1 MPSVFLSRNL
11 DFCLAWW
18 QNWIDYC
25 KKTILIWTFV
35 LHGDRIELIT
45 VKWRNQDIL
54 LNWTLLNPLV
64 IENLDNGNHI
74 VSSVITTLYTCDLF
88 LIYKTNAMIKKKRIN
103 VINQIFI
110 IIFLLKNIKSRKIYE
125 YKFFETQTHSNESV
139 LGLALA
145 RPNYDWA
152 WQCAKSWVHPRE
164 WPYHPPWHA

>member
-45 VKWRNQDIL
+45 VKRRNQDIL
-54 LNWTLLNPLV
+54 LNLTLLNPLV
-64 IENLDNGNHI
+64 IENWDNGNHI

-88 LIYKTNAMIKKKRIN
+88 LIYKTNATIKKTKDKCYESNFYHYIFTKKY
-103 VINQIFI
+103 QIKKMT
-110 IIFLLKNIKSRKIYE
+110 IFSR
-125 YKFFETQTHSNESV
+125 
-139 LGLALA
+139 A
-145 RPNYDWA
+145 RPE
-152 WQCAKSWVHPRE
+152 K
-164 WPYHPPWHA
+164 WPSSLDMPKRMTFLP